1 MENRTMEVRLIP
13 SSYLRGKIDP
23 YDPFLWYEEMRKQ
36 TPVYYNDKA
45 GMWNVFLYKDV
56 KRVLEDKEFFS
67 NVIPQRGKSSLSQS
81 IIAMDPPKH
90 TDIRSIV
97 SRSFTPKVMREWES
111 RIHEIASELL
121 NSVQGQSEFDIVNDF
136 SYPLPVIV
144 IAEMLGVP
152 SSEMKLFKDWSDTLV
167 SSPENDHPEHLAK
180 FKETRNRTEAELS
193 AFFEQIIE
201 EKRAHPGN
209 DLISI
214 LIKAKEEEAK
224 LSSQELIAFCNLLLV
239 AGNETTTNLIS
250 NAVYSL
256 IEHKQVFEQVKHD
269 PALVP
274 QLVEETLRYRSPA
287 QVIIRRVKQDTEL
300 GNNKLKKGEIVM
312 AWIGS
317 ANRDE
322 NQFENAHVF
331 DIHRKPNHH
340 LAFGQGIHFCLG
352 APLARLEANIALT
365 SLLQRVDRLSWQSD
379 RRPVPI
385 GNSTAI
391 YGLKKLP
398 VSVK

>member
-1 MENRTMEVRLIP
+1 MENRTMDVRLIP
-13 SSYLRGKIDP
+13 SSFLRGKIDP

-67 NVIPQRGKSSLSQS
+67 NVIPQRGQSSLSQS
-81 IIAMDPPKH
+81 IITMDPPKH

-97 SRSFTPKVMREWES
+97 SRSFTPKVMREWEP

-144 IAEMLGVP
+144 IAEMLGVS

-256 IEHKQVFEQVKHD
+256 IEHQLAFEQVKHD

-287 QVIIRRVKQDTEL
+287 QVTIRRVKQDTEL